1 MKHNWRM
8 LFASG
13 KSVQL
18 HERTICVECVRFV
31 SQQRSLRFSCAA
43 PAAHFFILEEQMEQK
58 TLTGYPSIDKPWLKY
73 YSEEARSLAIPDGS
87 MFDYMYQ
94 CNADYPEDIAI
105 EYYGRTFTYGELFRQ
120 INQCARSLTALGIKK
135 GDIVTVQAIPLPQVV
150 VIIYALTRIGACG
163 NMLYPDAK
171 AYDVVSS
178 MKKTQS
184 RLLIVVDKL
193 LFAYEE
199 DLPET
204 FNNTIL
210 LLNVAEQMSVIPRL
224 LARRKAAYTKKNRNL
239 HTVLWREFISGNGE
253 SYQENHDGDIP
264 AFMLRTGGT
273 TGIPKEVVLN
283 SENFNSVAIEVY
295 YSRLCSEWKRQNKS
309 LLLLPPFIAFGIG
322 SGIHNSLTFGT
333 KLIIT
338 LDVTPKSISKLFLKF
353 RPNYI
358 TAGTVQIEQFMNDLE
373 RQKTKLGYIEMLAV
387 GGEAMSASFEKRLNS
402 FLNNHRCYITPI
414 KGYGLT
420 ETAAAVTMET
430 VEAHQAGSVGIPLAN
445 CNIKVVDPE
454 SHEELTYGTPGEVY
468 VSTPGM
474 MLGYY
479 QDQQA
484 TDEVIEIMNG
494 EKWLHTGDIGMISK
508 DGLLT
513 ITGRIKRIIVC
524 KEGLI
529 YHKVFPLLIED
540 QLSKLPGVKEISI
553 VGRPDDQVG
562 NLLVA
567 FIVTDNKESKEQA
580 VDALKDYCSSN
591 LQSYERPVEY
601 IVVDSLPRTLIG
613 KVDYRALEER
623 AARKNEIG

>member
-1 MKHNWRM
+1 
-8 LFASG
+8 
-13 KSVQL
+13 
-18 HERTICVECVRFV
+18 
-31 SQQRSLRFSCAA
+31 
-43 PAAHFFILEEQMEQK
+43 MEQK
-58 TLTGYPSIDKPWLKY
+58 KLTGYPSIDKPWLKY
-73 YSEEARSLAIPDGS
+73 YSHEAKSLTIPEGS
-87 MFDYMYQ
+87 MFDYMYHR
-94 CNADYPEDIAI
+94 NADYPEDIAI

-120 INQCARSLTALGIKK
+120 INQCARSLAALGIKK

-178 MKKTQS
+178 MEKTQS
-184 RLLIVVDKL
+184 QLLIVVDKL
-193 LFAYEE
+193 LSTYEE

-224 LARRKAAYTKKNRNL
+224 LTRRKAAYTQKNRNL
-239 HTVLWREFISGNGE
+239 HTVFWREFISGNGE
-253 SYQENHDGDIP
+253 SYQENHDGNLP

-273 TGIPKEVVLN
+273 TGIPKEVVL
-283 SENFNSVAIEVY
+283 SSKSFNAVATETY
-295 YSRLCSEWKRQNKS
+295 YSKLCDEWKRQNIS

-322 SGIHNSLTFGT
+322 SGIHHSLAFGT

-338 LDVTPKSISKLFLKF
+338 LDVSPNAVSKLFSKYK
-353 RPNYI
+353 PNYI
-358 TAGTVQIEQFMNDLE
+358 IAGTVQIDQLISDLWHKK
-373 RQKTKLGYIEMLAV
+373 QDLHYIEMLAV
-387 GGEAMSASFEKRLNS
+387 GGDSISASFEERLDC
-402 FLNNHRCYITPI
+402 FLKNHRCYITPI

-420 ETAAAVTMET
+420 ETSATVTMET
-430 VEAHQAGSVGIPLAN
+430 IYAHKAGSVGIPLAN
-445 CNIKVVDPE
+445 CNIKIVDPE
-454 SHEELTYGTPGEVY
+454 SHEELMYDKIGEVY

-484 TDEVIEIMNG
+484 TDEVIEIING
-494 EKWLHTGDIGMISK
+494 EKWLHTGDIGTISK

-524 KEGLI
+524 KEGFV

-553 VGRPDDQVG
+553 VGRTDDKVG

-567 FIVTDNKESKEQA
+567 FIVTEDKESKEKVIDA
-580 VDALKDYCSSN
+580 VKDYCSSN
-591 LQSYERPVEY
+591 LESYARPVEY

-623 AARKNEIG
+623 AAKEK